1 MSFIDRLAK
10 KMLKTPREVYQAT
23 IRPSDVAMAGRYN
36 QRPYQDLVR
45 RYFSTWVYV
54 AANRTASGVAS
65 MPLCVGRVTKG
76 GTAKKSLYRGR
87 EVGRKDRDWYA
98 GNSGRYARKAMAET
112 DSVEEITDPTH
123 PIVALL
129 NSWNIRDNGY
139 DGMER
144 AVLHL
149 ELTGNAYLAMIGG
162 RAVKWPVELWPLA
175 PQFVRALPDRDTF
188 ISGYIYGRGSE
199 IEKQY
204 RTQDVCHLRYPNPT
218 GDEIYGLGTLAS
230 CVMQADLS
238 SAFTAHGLA
247 TIENGVQPGLLVSMP
262 GTNAKQREEARVE
275 LERTFRGPAQAGR
288 SMILGGPAEMDI
300 KPWTIGEKEVAYLE
314 SQKDARDAI
323 AAAFGIPTSM
333 LTMEDAA
340 LATAEAAIPHWRMV
354 SLIPRSRRIEDK
366 LNETLLEVFR
376 VAMNDPSLFVYFDT
390 TEKEN
395 SDKVSARMV
404 AEYAAGL
411 RTLNEAR
418 GPLDLMKV
426 PEGDDFKAEPV
437 PPGMAGEDAGD
448 GEDATDD
455 PDAEAGAEESDPPDK
470 EAKTLVVYETVTK
483 SATVTKATD
492 LLMGHHAGLCR
503 CGDCTLHTKDDRTAK
518 EKQTLEER
526 LLAVFNRFSGTI
538 IERVRASQ
546 AMFGGTAGPA
556 AALQVSAPASVGAAA
571 PSLVVAAPSAV
582 SAGASAALRDTL
594 EKTLVQGGFQD
605 QLIDAALPNIREMFT
620 RGYSAGNAK
629 IGKRPSL
636 GAFAVENPDAV
647 QFMQGEANRLASS
660 VTRTYSQA
668 VADTV
673 AKGIA
678 DGLSIPQIADDLQA
692 TMPELNDY
700 RATMIARTE
709 TARAYTNGNV
719 AAWEKSGDVA
729 GKEWLLA
736 VDACE
741 FCKAIAA
748 KFNTNVGLTDN
759 FLPKG
764 VLLQGVDGGL
774 MSIDYTEIF
783 APPLHPNCRCD
794 VAPIM
799 RKINT

>member
-199 IEKQY
+199 IEKRY
-204 RTQDVCHLRYPNPT
+204 NTQDVCHLRYPNPT

-448 GEDATDD
+448 GEDATDN
-455 PDAEAGAEESDPPDK
+455 PDAEAGAEGSDPPEK

-483 SATVTKATD
+483 SAAVTKATD

-503 CGDCTLHTKDDRTAK
+503 CGDCTLHTKDDRLATAGDV
-518 EKQTLEER
+518 TLEER
-526 LLAVFNRFSGTI
+526 LKGLLDEYS
-538 IERVRASQ
+538 
-546 AMFGGTAGPA
+546 PA
-556 AALQVSAPASVGAAA
+556 IL
-571 PSLVVAAPSAV
+571 SAV
-582 SAGASAALRDTL
+582 RSGEPI
-594 EKTLVQGGFQD
+594 EKVLIRNGFPKA
-605 QLIDAALPNIREMFT
+605 IAEAALPNIREMFT

-692 TMPELNDY
+692 TMPGLNDY

-709 TARAYTNGNV
+709 TARAYSNGNV
-719 AAWEKSGDVA
+719 SAWEKSGDVA

-748 KFNTNVGLTDN
+748 KFNNVGLADN